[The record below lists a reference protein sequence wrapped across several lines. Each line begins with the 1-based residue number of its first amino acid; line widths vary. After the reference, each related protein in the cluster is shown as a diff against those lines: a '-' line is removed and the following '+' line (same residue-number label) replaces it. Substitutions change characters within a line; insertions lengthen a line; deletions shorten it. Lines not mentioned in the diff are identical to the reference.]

1 MKLLIAGIVG
11 GVVVFI
17 WGYVSHALLP
27 LGKTGIK
34 TLPGEAALLSTLSNS
49 LSEPGVYLFPAEGA
63 EGDEAEKAA
72 WKAKYTSGPRGTLAW
87 DPQTGFEPQSPE
99 QLGAEFASNVL
110 AALLAAILVS
120 WARGPYL
127 GRVLFVG
134 LLGVFGWLSISV
146 SHWNWYRFPTD
157 FTLAEGIGEAVGWLI
172 AGIVIA
178 GLVKPPQP

>member
-1 MKLLIAGIVG
+1 MKFLIAGIVG
-11 GVVVFI
+11 GIIVFV
-17 WGYVSHALLP
+17 WGYVSHTVLP
-27 LGKTGIK
+27 LGKAAIK
-34 TLPGEAALLSTLSNS
+34 TLPGETALLSTLSNS

-63 EGDEAEKAA
+63 EGDESAMES

-87 DPQTGFEPQSPE
+87 DPQPGLEPQGWK
-99 QLGAEFASNVL
+99 QLGAELASNVL

-120 WARGPYL
+120 WTRGPYL

-157 FTLAEGIGEAVGWLI
+157 FTLAEGIGEAAGWLI

-178 GLVKPPQP
+178 RLVKPAQP